1 MQSFMQAKTY
11 ILYNNILSMGMGDNG
26 NEYCVTRC
34 NGKTFKREIRSPSVN
49 KVELQTRKFASFKVE
64 RLASIKTCE

>member
-34 NGKTFKREIRSPSVN
+34 NGKTFK
-49 KVELQTRKFASFKVE
+49 KE
-64 RLASIKTCE
+64 RYGPRASI